1 MDQDCEYKVA
11 CLPPEVC
18 NNGIDDDGNGLIDC
32 EDWTCAAGPT
42 CPFSTVCAIDQL
54 QFGWPQGYCTEFCDL
69 STNDCPAG
77 STCAP
82 MLNRSGGAGLCM
94 ASCVVDADCR
104 SGYTC
109 ADIGGSKV
117 CFDL

>member
-1 MDQDCEYKVA
+1 LATSSLPTAA
-11 CLPPEVC
+11 CHCQANNTDPVC
-18 NNGIDDDGNGLIDC
+18 
-32 EDWTCAAGPT
+32 
-42 CPFSTVCAIDQL
+42 IDQI
-54 QFGWPQGYCTEFCDL
+54 QFGWPQGYCTELCDL
-69 STNDCPAG
+69 STNDCPAS

-82 MLNRSGGAGLCM
+82 MLNVASGAGLCM
-94 ASCVVDADCR
+94 ASCAVDADCR

>member
-42 CPFSTVCAIDQL
+42 CPFSTVCAIDQV
-54 QFGWPQGYCTEFCDL
+54 QFGWPQGY
-69 STNDCPAG
+69 
-77 STCAP
+77 CAP